1 MQKFAFLNDSFLLL
15 SYNMDI
21 VTFLT
26 EVLKLFL
33 AGALL
38 FALVFYIFKGYFD
51 RYQSIQ
57 IKNYK
62 MALNKDLLPLRL
74 QALERMTL
82 FVERINP
89 ANLLL
94 RVHNPGM
101 TAKQMQIL
109 VLEEV
114 RAEYQH
120 NVTQQL
126 YLSTE
131 AWNIV
136 KRVKDDTVSLVNSAM
151 KELNPESSA
160 VELSK
165 IVFSRLESLEQ
176 SPYDLAMMVIK
187 SQYQEL

>member
-38 FALVFYIFKGYFD
+38 VALVFYVFKGYFD

-89 ANLLL
+89 ANLLV